1 MESEFADINL
11 SAVAGAIA
19 DPARARMLCVLL
31 DGRARTATELAAAA
45 EIGASTASSHFQ
57 RLREQGLVEQAAQGK
72 HRYYR
77 LANAEVA
84 RALEA
89 LLVVAGAERT
99 PFKPNTPSALRE
111 ARTCYDHMAG
121 TLAGRIHD
129 AMLARQWLAAD
140 GRDYALTPLGEAS
153 LAQVGVDVA
162 RARQRRRRFACP
174 CLDWSERRSHLGG
187 ALGAALLEAL
197 LARGWVDRD
206 LDSRALSVTRK
217 GARQF
222 PAFFGMPDE
231 ASGDSADW
239 RRSGGHAAA

>member
-121 TLAGRIHD
+121 TLAVRIHD

-162 RARQRRRRFACP
+162 QARQRRRRFACP

-187 ALGAALLEAL
+187 ALGAALLAAL

-231 ASGDSADW
+231 ASADSADW

>member
-121 TLAGRIHD
+121 TLAVRIHD

-162 RARQRRRRFACP
+162 QARQRRRRFACP

-231 ASGDSADW
+231 ASADSADW

>member
-121 TLAGRIHD
+121 TLAVRIHD

-162 RARQRRRRFACP
+162 QARQRRRRFACP

-187 ALGAALLEAL
+187 ALGAALLAAL
-197 LARGWVDRD
+197 LARGWVDRG

-231 ASGDSADW
+231 ASADSADW
-239 RRSGGHAAA
+239 RRSGSHAAS

>member
-121 TLAGRIHD
+121 TLAVRIHD

-162 RARQRRRRFACP
+162 QARQRRRRFACP

-187 ALGAALLEAL
+187 ALGAALLAAL
-197 LARGWVDRD
+197 LARGWVDRG

-231 ASGDSADW
+231 ASADSADW
-239 RRSGGHAAA
+239 RRSGSHAAA

>member
-1 MESEFADINL
+1 MQRKS
-11 SAVAGAIA
+11 SAHYQRVF
-19 DPARARMLCVLL
+19 R
-31 DGRARTATELAAAA
+31 
-45 EIGASTASSHFQ
+45 Q

-121 TLAGRIHD
+121 TLAVRIHD